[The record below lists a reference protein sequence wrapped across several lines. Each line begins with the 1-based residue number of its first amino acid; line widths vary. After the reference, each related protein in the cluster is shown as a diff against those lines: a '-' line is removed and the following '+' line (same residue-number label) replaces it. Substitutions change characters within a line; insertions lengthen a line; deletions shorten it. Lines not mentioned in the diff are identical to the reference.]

1 MYQDLRMHHGW
12 LKMTLFH
19 CGVGFKGGGGVGCDQ
34 VEGKFKVH
42 LQLIIVSVGGP
53 EQ

>member
-19 CGVGFKGGGGVGCDQ
+19 CGVGLGGGGGDQ

>member
-19 CGVGFKGGGGVGCDQ
+19 CGVGLGGGGGGGDQ
-34 VEGKFKVH
+34 VEEKFKVH

>member
-1 MYQDLRMHHGW
+1 
-12 LKMTLFH
+12 MTLFH
-19 CGVGFKGGGGVGCDQ
+19 CGVGLGGAGGGGGDQ